1 MSISRSNSRTF
12 HFNFP
17 FTYHINSRINTKAI
31 QCRDNEQSSRSIP
44 ATVRPRVYIFD
55 TRRWNRLEL
64 TNYCHFLIFSSWTL
78 KLDYFLPNLITK
90 KFQYQFSCLN
100 VSFFI
105 LEKVNKLELI
115 LSEFISRIFWN
126 KKCKFVFQFVFV
138 LIIRRFLVCV
148 RKFLFFRAL
157 CFAFSLSVMC
167 KIMEEPLEVNE
178 WFEM

>member
-1 MSISRSNSRTF
+1 MSSPAD
-12 HFNFP
+12 P
-17 FTYHINSRINTKAI
+17 FQQLSVHGCTY
-31 QCRDNEQSSRSIP
+31 SIHVVGTDWNLLT
-44 ATVRPRVYIFD
+44 TVI
-55 TRRWNRLEL
+55 
-64 TNYCHFLIFSSWTL
+64 FLIFSSWTL